1 MPKAPR
7 KADCTEAMEAIREVR
22 EIMRENIEPGSQLSD
37 GEALS
42 RIYREVDNDR
52 INKAVTEDEAPP
64 DPKNHQPRAG
74 YYPAG

>member
-7 KADCTEAMEAIREVR
+7 KADCTEALEAIRKVR
-22 EIMRENIEPGSQLSD
+22 EIMRENIAPGSKLSD
-37 GEALS
+37 SEALS

-52 INKAVTEDEAPP
+52 INEAVTDDEAPA
-64 DPKNHQPRAG
+64 DPKDHQPHAG